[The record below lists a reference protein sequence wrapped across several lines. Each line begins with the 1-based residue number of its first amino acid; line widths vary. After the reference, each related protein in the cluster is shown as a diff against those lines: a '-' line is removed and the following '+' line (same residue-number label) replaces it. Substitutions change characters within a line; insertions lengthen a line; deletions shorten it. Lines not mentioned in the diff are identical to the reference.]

1 VNNKHNLY
9 GIFFILCAASS
20 QALASDF
27 SLPFVN
33 SSSLGVAYADWA
45 TAAADASTAYTNP
58 AGLVYLPHQ
67 QLVINALGI
76 AGTAQFTGTAVT
88 PPYPYP
94 NPIIQSGKART
105 NIKAFS
111 PSFYYA
117 LPFLNKLAFGFN
129 FTAPF
134 GLGTKYPS
142 DPFSGITR
150 YAATRSEVL
159 GLDASPSLAIKLND
173 WISLGAGFD
182 VLHLAFTL
190 NNRYGPPVSSE
201 GDAVLQNHLSGWG
214 YGWHGGILIAFAPS
228 TRLGLSYN
236 SQIGIVTRGYSKV
249 TPVVSTPFRTEAQK
263 TKAALPGRAQIS
275 LQHDFTPRWTAMAT
289 AFYTNWRVFKEITME
304 NTQLPDGKLL
314 SVTIPFNYHN
324 CFDYSAGA
332 AFKANE
338 KLLLRAGIEFMN
350 TPSNDQDRGVA
361 DPIGSAT
368 ILTVGA
374 HFQADERVGF
384 DLGVGHSFFKQMPIN
399 FANDLTRLQGHTNTQ
414 TTVIGGQ
421 INCNIS

>member
-1 VNNKHNLY
+1 VYRRHLY
-9 GIFFILCAASS
+9 CAIFFLATASEV
-20 QALASDF
+20 LASDF

-45 TAAADASTAYTNP
+45 TAASDASTAYTNP
-58 AGLVYLPHQ
+58 AGLVYLPKQ
-67 QLVINALGI
+67 QMVINALGI
-76 AGTAQFTGTAVT
+76 TGTAQFTGTALT

-94 NPIIQSGKART
+94 NPIIQTGKART

-117 LPFLNKLAFGFN
+117 IPFLNKLALGFN

-150 YAATRSEVL
+150 YGATRSEVL
-159 GLDASPSLAIKLND
+159 GLDAGPSLAIKLMD
-173 WISLGAGFD
+173 WISAGAGFD
-182 VLHLAFTL
+182 VLHLAFKL
-190 NNRYGPPVSSE
+190 NNRYGPPVSSN
-201 GDAVLQNHLSGWG
+201 GDTILENHLSGWG
-214 YGWHGGILIAFAPS
+214 YGWHAGTLIRFAPTS
-228 TRLGLSYN
+228 RIGLSYN
-236 SQIGIVTRGYSKV
+236 SQIGLVTRGYSQV
-249 TPVVSTPFRTEAQK
+249 TSVSGSSFRVTAQK

-275 LQHDFTPRWTAMAT
+275 LQHDLTERWTAMAT

-304 NTQLPDGKLL
+304 NTLIPNGRLV

-338 KLLLRAGIEFMN
+338 QLLLRAGIEFMN
-350 TPSNDQDRGVA
+350 TPSNNRDRGVA

-368 ILTVGA
+368 ILTLGA

-384 DLGVGHSFFKQMPIN
+384 DVGVGHSFFKQMPIH
-399 FANDLTRLQGHTNTQ
+399 FTNDLTSLQGHTNTQ

-421 INCNIS
+421 INCNFS